1 MEEQPATLQ
10 GVTVAEAAVILGV
23 STATVHR
30 MLKRG
35 ELKGQRVLRPPGTAF
50 VVMLAEHA
58 SGDGQNAADTRHET
72 GVTPRDNV
80 STGAQLAAGSETVL
94 GPVVAALERSQATVK
109 EQAETIG
116 RQSAELERA
125 ASTIVTLNATL
136 EARPAPQ
143 STEPA
148 DRPLRLWQPWWA
160 ILADVVVAL
169 VLVVALLAWPQ

>member
-1 MEEQPATLQ
+1 M
-10 GVTVAEAAVILGV
+10 
-23 STATVHR
+23 
-30 MLKRG
+30 
-35 ELKGQRVLRPPGTAF
+35 
-50 VVMLAEHA
+50 
-58 SGDGQNAADTRHET
+58 
-72 GVTPRDNV
+72 
-80 STGAQLAAGSETVL
+80 
-94 GPVVAALERSQATVK
+94 PVVAALERSQATVK

-169 VLVVALLAWPQ
+169 VLVVALLAWPH